1 MGSEGRRDSE
11 RGVGSGKRKGTKRR
25 VGSVGRRE
33 SEELKEN
40 EGIGRG
46 SRVCHTCCSAL
57 HRIYTVLFC
66 I

>member
-1 MGSEGRRDSE
+1 MGSE
-11 RGVGSGKRKGTKRR
+11 
-25 VGSVGRRE
+25 GRRE

-57 HRIYTVLFC
+57 HRIYTVLFVFNESYNHRLFPTFGC
-66 I
+66 VCYIMMGR